1 MSTTRSGSNDQLAK
15 IRQRFED
22 DPDFRS
28 AAGTDLAGTLRSA
41 GLDHEQ
47 AGRFVVSDTDEHGN
61 KGMGLRTETWI
72 CEIGEG
78 SKRCWCVTCPIA

>member
-1 MSTTRSGSNDQLAK
+1 MSTTGSSASDQLED
-15 IRQRFED
+15 IRRRFAD
-22 DPDFRS
+22 DAEFRS
-28 AAGTDLAGTLRSA
+28 AAGADLAGTLRKA
-41 GLDHEQ
+41 GLDDEQ
-47 AGRFVVSDTDEHGN
+47 LGRFVVSDTDEYGN